1 MPYALWFSVFMIFAG
16 LTLPRTSGMSRRM
29 ESLYWDPDNMHFIPD
44 YSLFYYF
51 LFWFVWVAVSLTF
64 IIVHGIEYV
73 NWPRLLPLSDIV
85 FYDGPGFRSGN
96 HGKGFGIPPLDPVR
110 DEKAYAKRRR
120 AGSRLGE
127 VEMGEKRRVD

>member
-1 MPYALWFSVFMIFAG
+1 MVLRVHDLCRLDAAAHVGYVAENGTACVGFADAG
-16 LTLPRTSGMSRRM
+16 RFRA
-29 ESLYWDPDNMHFIPD
+29 D

-51 LFWFVWVAVSLTF
+51 LFWFVWLATSLTF

-110 DEKAYAKRRR
+110 DEKAYAGRRR